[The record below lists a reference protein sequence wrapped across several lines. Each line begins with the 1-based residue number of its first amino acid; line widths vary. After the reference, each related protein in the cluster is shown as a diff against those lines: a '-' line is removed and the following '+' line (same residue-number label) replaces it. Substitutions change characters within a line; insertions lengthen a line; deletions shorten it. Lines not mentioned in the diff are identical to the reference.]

1 MTKKQKQTNE
11 IFKNDNYK
19 ALPSALYT
27 ASHMQYVDKQ
37 GNTIE
42 VPISSDFKLLYGFLF
57 DQCRSFKAQ
66 DGADGEGQDLYQD
79 WDIIFRVIG
88 RKYTGDKT
96 SLKLVKLLE
105 DAGILV
111 QTKRLNTTS
120 TIKHVF
126 DVSIIPT
133 IKFSNPDRDLWVKE
147 QGQRRADRQRQYAEQ
162 KKNKLA
168 AIEEAKKQH
177 SQKVQN
183 TDTKGVNEQPV
194 KPVEQPEHKEPEQ
207 TVKPVEQTKHIEPEH
222 KQPEIKINTQTN
234 WFKYREK
241 LIEQNDKWHE
251 LNVGQQQRLMSEI
264 VECKNSNYIVIQ
276 DVFNRFIS
284 ACFYTPAKNDTIQ
297 TPKQQP
303 SSSIVVPPAIQ
314 AMNDAFDDE
323 GFPFGDDCPF

>member
-1 MTKKQKQTNE
+1 MDKKQKQTNE
-11 IFKNDNYK
+11 VFKNDNYK
-19 ALPSALYT
+19 PIPSTLYT
-27 ASHMQYVDKQ
+27 ATYMQYVDKQ

-66 DGADGEGQDLYQD
+66 AGVDGEGQDLYQD
-79 WDIIFRVIG
+79 WDTIFRVIG

-111 QTKRLNTTS
+111 QTKRINTTS

-133 IKFSNPDRDLWVKE
+133 IKFSNPEHDSWVKE

-177 SQKVQN
+177 SQKVQS

-194 KPVEQPEHKEPEQ
+194 KPVGQPEPKEPEPVSKQ
-207 TVKPVEQTKHIEPEH
+207 DDLPDPFLDDCGVSHDDMFEEYSHAKPTKHSHHHEPGRLCDKCFRDRNGE
-222 KQPEIKINTQTN
+222 
-234 WFKYREK
+234 WDCRDDFC
-241 LIEQNDKWHE
+241 QNC
-251 LNVGQQQRLMSEI
+251 I
-264 VECKNSNYIVIQ
+264 
-276 DVFNRFIS
+276 
-284 ACFYTPAKNDTIQ
+284 
-297 TPKQQP
+297 
-303 SSSIVVPPAIQ
+303 
-314 AMNDAFDDE
+314 
-323 GFPFGDDCPF
+323 PF

>member
-19 ALPSALYT
+19 ALPSTLYT

-57 DQCRSFKAQ
+57 DQCRSFKAL

-133 IKFSNPDRDLWVKE
+133 IKFSNPEHDSWVKE
-147 QGQRRADRQRQYAEQ
+147 QGQRRADRQRQYTDQ

-177 SQKVQN
+177 SQKVQS

-194 KPVEQPEHKEPEQ
+194 KPVVKHVEQPEHKEPEQ
-207 TVKPVEQTKHIEPEH
+207 TVKPVEQPEQKQIEPE
-222 KQPEIKINTQTN
+222 QPEIKTEPQSNWQIHQNT
-234 WFKYREK
+234 
-241 LIEQNDKWHE
+241 LIAQNDKWHS
-251 LNVGQQQRLMSEI
+251 LNDGQKMCVMVEVNKCKLNPHGIKEKFNNEI
-264 VECKNSNYIVIQ
+264 ALLTYQPETKKE
-276 DVFNRFIS
+276 D
-284 ACFYTPAKNDTIQ
+284 K
-297 TPKQQP
+297 PKP
-303 SSSIVVPPAIQ
+303 SYSIVPVHIK
-314 AMNDAFDDE
+314 AMNEAFNADAD
-323 GFPFGDDCPF
+323 FGDSNIPF